1 MLNTKLPRFSA
12 AVRSAI
18 TKSTQSS
25 TKLCEDLYNIPNHV
39 FGCYLNCRTAYCKRK
54 DNNEEN
60 VLPLMGSTPVLEEI
74 KKCVDLVARKAH
86 TLTKNVTTNHAERYM
101 SLVAK
106 FVGGKRTNLVQ
117 RGSYQRRCYGAGL
130 SFNLGPSWHKKF
142 YTGKI
147 SSTFTTFCK
156 EREYKCLYNRNNRKI
171 RRRVKVGGESA
182 EQDKQFEEEKEKILT
197 NLQAENVEELEK
209 QAVGHHVNFSKDVNP
224 TGADTVKDESP
235 NIEKQEIIE
244 EDQILFNNDITI
256 TNDEPVFCLI
266 CNYHTNYKN
275 NLTDHIVCHRFQ
287 CTQCNYKTFD
297 EIAIETH
304 EEKHANA
311 KHLYNE
317 VFNSKDLTFIRNYM
331 NHIPADAGNDNE
343 LANSRNQ
350 EIGEDNNYNTDI
362 PTIID
367 APSSVTHLYSCC
379 VCNYITNSKSNL
391 TFHIVSHCHKCTQC
405 SYKTYDN
412 FSMRTHKKIHS
423 NVKRLYCEVV
433 NCTELTLPRSSQT
446 PADTVDGDEL
456 TQMNRC
462 METCGASP
470 HTLNDVNESHSSK
483 KMKLLE
489 YVDQTEVFP
498 GPELFETSSAKAVV
512 DSDLL
517 KEANEYF
524 ATGHS
529 SVKKHY
535 VELKNFTVINSEN
548 EEIISSNTAT
558 LNNPDTLLDLNTNS
572 DGIEIIPTEDTVVEQ
587 IEIQSDYLNVDR
599 ECAEEVLDIDK
610 ENKNGQEENLDFNN
624 TNKHKKTDHK
634 DLKHPK
640 KTKKRYEPQLLETC
654 KRSCRQNCYERFN
667 DNERK
672 IIFRNY
678 NDLNFREKRLFL
690 DKHIVKNDI
699 KYRKVDAN
707 VPRRFSIIYNLPNVK
722 IKSRPEN
729 ILSDSQSKTNI
740 IIEDVV
746 NVNSLDVEPLLV
758 ENFPDS
764 QSETKSMIV
773 VCKSMF
779 MNTLGLRSDSIIT
792 DYLKRTINDLPV
804 DLKDKRGQKRAETVR
819 AIAEKNYT
827 DIKNHINSY
836 HPQVSHYNL
845 EHAPNRR
852 YLPCDITI
860 RDMYKDFI
868 EKVYKI
874 SYKENIGFASP
885 TQDECGMCSTYKNHA
900 HENAPTNSTSTVCE
914 EPGQT
919 KITICDICKKYDI
932 HKIRYTVARKQY
944 NEDSSKK
951 WTSDFEIFSVDMQKI
966 LILPKMTI
974 KNSFFVSRLVVIHE
988 TFANLQA
995 GHENKCVL
1003 WHEAI
1008 RGRNGPDVV
1017 SAFYNVLKRLN
1028 NHTKHVIFWADNC
1041 TAQNKNW
1048 TLYTSCVIF
1057 VNELWGPD
1065 TITFKYF
1072 EPGHSF
1078 MKADSVHGLIGK
1090 KWKHTPE
1097 VLDYEDLVHLI
1108 ESSNK
1113 LNKVVNLR
1121 VEDFLEFENG
1131 CQTRKKGSE
1140 LPKLNDLKC
1149 VQFVKGSKKLF
1160 FKSELEQESFSEV
1173 LFLKPKFKLNLPKQV
1188 ATDRGVNQAKKD
1200 IIIKELIQHMPPRKQ
1215 IFWKNLPSRE
1225 DVEDLGISVAQT

>member
-1 MLNTKLPRFSA
+1 MW
-12 AVRSAI
+12 
-18 TKSTQSS
+18 
-25 TKLCEDLYNIPNHV
+25 
-39 FGCYLNCRTAYCKRK
+39 
-54 DNNEEN
+54 
-60 VLPLMGSTPVLEEI
+60 I
-74 KKCVDLVARKAH
+74 KQKFFLV
-86 TLTKNVTTNHAERYM
+86 
-101 SLVAK
+101 
-106 FVGGKRTNLVQ
+106 
-117 RGSYQRRCYGAGL
+117 
-130 SFNLGPSWHKKF
+130 
-142 YTGKI
+142 
-147 SSTFTTFCK
+147 
-156 EREYKCLYNRNNRKI
+156 
-171 RRRVKVGGESA
+171 
-182 EQDKQFEEEKEKILT
+182 
-197 NLQAENVEELEK
+197 
-209 QAVGHHVNFSKDVNP
+209 
-224 TGADTVKDESP
+224 
-235 NIEKQEIIE
+235 
-244 EDQILFNNDITI
+244 
-256 TNDEPVFCLI
+256 
-266 CNYHTNYKN
+266 
-275 NLTDHIVCHRFQ
+275 
-287 CTQCNYKTFD
+287 
-297 EIAIETH
+297 
-304 EEKHANA
+304 
-311 KHLYNE
+311 
-317 VFNSKDLTFIRNYM
+317 
-331 NHIPADAGNDNE
+331 
-343 LANSRNQ
+343 
-350 EIGEDNNYNTDI
+350 
-362 PTIID
+362 
-367 APSSVTHLYSCC
+367 
-379 VCNYITNSKSNL
+379 
-391 TFHIVSHCHKCTQC
+391 
-405 SYKTYDN
+405 
-412 FSMRTHKKIHS
+412 
-423 NVKRLYCEVV
+423 
-433 NCTELTLPRSSQT
+433 
-446 PADTVDGDEL
+446 
-456 TQMNRC
+456 
-462 METCGASP
+462 
-470 HTLNDVNESHSSK
+470 
-483 KMKLLE
+483 
-489 YVDQTEVFP
+489 
-498 GPELFETSSAKAVV
+498 PELFETSSAKAVV

-529 SVKKHY
+529 SVKKNY
-535 VELKNFTVINSEN
+535 VELKNFTVSNSEN

-874 SYKENIGFASP
+874 SYETYRKVFDKENIGFASP

-1065 TITFKYF
+1065 TITFKQ
-1072 EPGHSF
+1072 
-1078 MKADSVHGLIGK
+1078 

-1140 LPKLNDLKC
+1140 LPKLNDLNGKTYEVILNAC
-1149 VQFVKGSKKLF
+1149 KSIQISITPEEVDAIENCTQNQAQNFTWFKYRAGRITASK
-1160 FKSELEQESFSEV
+1160 FKSVSRARLE
-1173 LFLKPKFKLNLPKQV
+1173 KPPISLIKGICYPAKMIFHSKQ
-1188 ATDRGVNQAKKD
+1188 TTYG
-1200 IIIKELIQHMPPRKQ
+1200 IKNEKRHWRKQ
-1215 IFWKNLPSRE
+1215 IFLDDIRNLTSTTIRELRAFVDEGLPIRTLGKRKYRLHNKRVKEATTQFLISSDVGEFLNMLININNGMLDNELTNLQDIE
-1225 DVEDLGISVAQT
+1225 DVEQLLTPLSSDVPAEFSIGFVGDNREDIEVVPTNMIRNQDSHLCIICKDEQPTTILMPCKHFGLCDQCSREMRKRNETHSGAPRNVAWRGLLKKLNCMQLLKFLALTSGNSKDAKIDNERTDKQDRKIDTRETRDNTNANVRCYRCNLLVHIGKYLLQHEMWTPRK